1 MRILL
6 DRFKLLTI
14 AMFLLAFCG
23 KSIGQT
29 TQGTAY
35 IWSTTTSWTPT
46 GVPTSSGVVTVNHPL
61 TLDQNL
67 TITTGNYTFNNDVT
81 DQPGGTNYNLTN
93 VDAAGSLTIASGTTI
108 IGGVTSIGGNATFTL
123 TVKSGATLVLGTP
136 GSTSDNFL
144 IGNKVAINIESGGT
158 MIVYGNILNSNSSGT
173 FTVNGLLQVY
183 GDYKTDNGNLNIN
196 GTTGQFYTTG
206 SMQTQGSSTIY
217 GSGNECV
224 SNCSGTSLGCGSGGN
239 SYTATIAPQSQTVC
253 SDGAIAT
260 MTFTTNAPSP
270 TYEWQY
276 SLTAGGTFTPISG
289 ANSNTY
295 SPSSLTVTRWYRVK
309 YTSTSCSGNKY
320 SAPVPVYVSAST
332 YTQSTAGQTVC
343 AGTFGPISV
352 SAFGTALSYQWYSNN
367 SAANSG
373 GSLISGAISNIYTP
387 SSAIGGTKYY
397 YCEINSSCGTSF
409 KTAVSGA
416 FTVNLNSVTAASST
430 PTPCVNTLM
439 TNITHT
445 TTGASGIGTAI
456 GLPAGVSAL
465 WTSNTITI
473 SGTPTET
480 GTFNYSIPLSGGCG
494 NLNAI
499 GTITVNSKP
508 STPTITVGG
517 PTTFC
522 SGGSVILTASAGTSY
537 LWSTGD
543 TTQSISAISSGSY
556 TVQVTNASGC
566 QSSSSIATTIT
577 VNPLPVITT
586 QPTTQLD
593 CEGASV
599 NFTAVA
605 TGTGL
610 TYTWQRKKPTDASF
624 ITIPAEGNI
633 TYPSV
638 GKIKID
644 NVGSFQS
651 LSGTQYQVVVTNS
664 DGCSVTSSAATLLV
678 NEITGISPTDTN
690 VVKCYGTNYSY
701 TVSTSTPPPGSVISY
716 QWKSSVASGVWNNV
730 VNGVHFSGATTAT
743 LNILNGTPAQSADYK
758 VQVIFTS
765 SGADCTV
772 TTALNRRITFLPEV
786 TPPVPTIT
794 QPDCI
799 TSTGSVTLSGLP
811 ASGTWTLARSGTS
824 SATTTGSGIST
835 TISGLATGTYN
846 FTVTN
851 ASVCTSLASS
861 NVVINAQ
868 PFTPVQ
874 PTLGTVT
881 QPTCSVSTGSVTI
894 TNYDAG
900 YIYTVSPSIG
910 VTVSESTISAPV
922 GSYTVTATLGS
933 CISIASSSFAIL
945 PLVTKTWNGA
955 WSPAGTPTS
964 NHIVI
969 IDANYNTSS
978 NGDLNACSLTVN
990 TGSTLTI
997 NEGKFVII
1005 QNDLTV
1011 HGSLDVLDKGSLVMV
1026 EDAGI
1031 VTNNGTTNIH
1041 RFTTPFKKY
1050 DYTYWSTPVVSTN
1063 IASTFSGWNTGYS
1076 YEYIPANFSDAN
1088 ADGIDDDGNDWSFA
1102 STMTPGNGY
1111 IIMVPTPV
1119 SGPATNNPS
1128 EVVFSGKVNNGIQK
1142 ITNVKPDSSYL
1153 LGNPYPSALD
1163 AEAFLDYNA
1172 GVLDGTLYFWTHNTA
1187 IQAANSS
1194 NTSLGTG
1201 AFAFTSDDYASY
1213 NAVGGVG
1220 VGSGSAA
1227 TSGVTIPTGKIGSGQ
1242 GFFASSL
1249 LSATPLGDIVFNNAM
1264 RLGSGG
1270 TTLDNSQFFK
1280 TRNPKEKTANPIQ
1293 KNRIWLNLTNA
1304 QGAFK
1309 QTLIGYVTNATNDY
1323 DSRFDGVSYDGNEF
1337 VDFYSVNQD
1346 KNLVIQGRALPF
1358 DENDEVP
1365 LGYRTVID
1373 GTFTI
1378 NIEQVDGLLANQQVF
1393 IEDKLTNTI
1402 SDLKNGNYT
1411 FTTAVGTF
1419 NERFVLRYKNN
1430 TSNKTLSVDETTE
1443 DNDGI
1448 IVIYSNNYKTLII
1461 RNNGDST
1468 INTVS
1473 LFSMTGQ
1480 NISVWDVKDSEQTSI
1495 QIPIKDISPGI
1506 YIVKVKT
1513 TMGESS
1519 KKIIIR

>member
-6 DRFKLLTI
+6 KRFKLLTI
-14 AMFLLAFCG
+14 AMFLLVFCG

-61 TLDQNL
+61 TLDQNI

-93 VDAAGSLTIASGTTI
+93 VDAAGSLTIASGTTT
-108 IGGVTSIGGNATFTL
+108 IGGVTSIGGNVTFTL

-136 GSTSDNFL
+136 GSTSNNFL
-144 IGNKVAINIESGGT
+144 IGNKANITIEQGAT
-158 MIVYGNILNSNSSGT
+158 LIVYGNIVNSNSTGS
-173 FTVNGLLQVY
+173 FIVNGLLQVY
-183 GDYKTDNGNLNIN
+183 GNYITDNGNIDIS
-196 GTTGQFYTTG
+196 GSTGQFYTTG
-206 SMQTQGSSTIY
+206 AMTTQGNSSQIY
-217 GSGNECV
+217 GSSNNCI
-224 SNCSGTSLGCGSGGN
+224 SNCSGTSLGCGTSN
-239 SYTATIAPQSQTVC
+239 PDTAYTATIAPQSQTVC

-352 SAFGTALSYQWYSNN
+352 SAFGTALTYQWYSNN
-367 SAANSG
+367 SASNSG
-373 GSLISGAISNIYTP
+373 GSLISGATSNIYTP

-397 YCEINSSCGTSF
+397 YCVINSSCGTSF
-409 KTAVSGA
+409 TTAVSGA
-416 FTVNLNSVTAASST
+416 FTVNFNSVTAASSS

-473 SGTPTET
+473 SGIPTVS
-480 GTFNYSIPLSGGCG
+480 GAFNYSIPLIGASCG
-494 NLNAI
+494 VTNAT
-499 GTITVNSKP
+499 GTITVRSLVNN
-508 STPTITVGG
+508 
-517 PTTFC
+517 
-522 SGGSVILTASAGTSY
+522 
-537 LWSTGD
+537 
-543 TTQSISAISSGSY
+543 
-556 TVQVTNASGC
+556 VTDGF
-566 QSSSSIATTIT
+566 SSSSFCVGEQATITFNANNLSGVYPYTLEYRNNTTNAIASVIIANDDATAFNVVPNPTATTDYTLQSIT
-577 VNPLPVITT
+577 DSNGCVRTSGFGDPTATVTINALPNAPTVGTITH
-586 QPTTQLD
+586 PT
-593 CEGASV
+593 C
-599 NFTAVA
+599 AVA
-605 TGTGL
+605 
-610 TYTWQRKKPTDASF
+610 
-624 ITIPAEGNI
+624 
-633 TYPSV
+633 
-638 GKIKID
+638 
-644 NVGSFQS
+644 
-651 LSGTQYQVVVTNS
+651 
-664 DGCSVTSSAATLLV
+664 
-678 NEITGISPTDTN
+678 
-690 VVKCYGTNYSY
+690 
-701 TVSTSTPPPGSVISY
+701 
-716 QWKSSVASGVWNNV
+716 
-730 VNGVHFSGATTAT
+730 
-743 LNILNGTPAQSADYK
+743 
-758 VQVIFTS
+758 
-765 SGADCTV
+765 
-772 TTALNRRITFLPEV
+772 
-786 TPPVPTIT
+786 
-794 QPDCI
+794 
-799 TSTGSVTLSGLP
+799 TGSVTLSGLP
-811 ASGTWTLARSGTS
+811 ASGTWTLTRTGTS
-824 SATTTGSGIST
+824 SVTTMGSGTST
-835 TISGLATGTYN
+835 TISGLAAGTYN

-851 ASVCTSLASS
+851 ALGCTSLASS

-894 TNYDAG
+894 TNYNPG
-900 YIYTVSPSIG
+900 YIYTVSPSTG
-910 VTVSESTISAPV
+910 VTVSGSTISAPV

-945 PLVTKTWNGA
+945 PLVIKTWNGA
-955 WSPAGTPTS
+955 WSPVGTPTS

-1011 HGSLDVLDKGSLVMV
+1011 NGTLEVLDKGSLVMV
-1026 EDAGI
+1026 EDTGI

-1063 IASTFSGWNTGYS
+1063 IASTFSEWNTGYS

-1088 ADGIDDDGNDWSFA
+1088 ADGLDDDGNDWSFA

-1119 SGPATNNPS
+1119 GGPTTNNPS

-1142 ITNVKPDSSYL
+1142 ITNVIPNSSYL

-1227 TSGVTIPTGKIGSGQ
+1227 TSGGTIPTGKIGSGQ
-1242 GFFASSL
+1242 GFFASSNA
-1249 LSATPLGDIVFNNAM
+1249 SIVGVNEIVFNNAM

-1309 QTLIGYVTNATNDY
+1309 QTLIGYVTKATNDY

-1365 LGYRTVID
+1365 LGYKTVID

-1430 TSNKTLSVDETTE
+1430 TSNKTLSVDEATE
-1443 DNDGI
+1443 DKDGI
-1448 IVIYSNNYKTLII
+1448 IVLYSNNYKTLII

-1495 QIPIKDISPGI
+1495 QIPIKDVSPGI